1 MWLLTAFH
9 PVLQAAIALRQF
21 LGDDVFTSRIIQI
34 SGALKQDGLADLES
48 VIRHGRAHNAQDG
61 YYDFDGKVR
70 RRACT
75 SCQISAILNNASSR
89 PQFSATRFFAFDSFG
104 ARRGAPLVVGA
115 FDAADEVGPAGRD
128 LRFFVMSATPPKTL
142 KAF

>member
-9 PVLQAAIALRQF
+9 PVLKAAIALRQL
-21 LGDDVFTSRIIQI
+21 LGDDVFTSRNIQI
-34 SGALKQDGLADLES
+34 SGALKEDDLADLES
-48 VIRHGRAHNAQDG
+48 VIRHGRAPNAQDG

-75 SCQISAILNNASSR
+75 SCQISAMLNNASSR

-104 ARRGAPLVVGA
+104 APLVVGA
-115 FDAADEVGPAGRD
+115 FDAADEVGPAERD